1 MITPNDTQ
9 AYKDLVANDIKTI
22 LTELGTDL
30 PWLVADVVLSMQE
43 SMGKNNPF
51 VQKALGDALVSLTE
65 EELLQ
70 SSLECAPDADVRI
83 RNLATGI
90 TGVQLSSERVHAAL
104 AKPAFSLDVEVSAD
118 CAPCDDTEG
127 MTMTTGMLGGSAQ
140 KQFQKIK
147 LAQSITADIEKLT
160 IHKDAM
166 MTKVAEFKDEIAGV
180 DVVLEIID
188 ARCSRE

>member
-9 AYKDLVANDIKTI
+9 EYKDLVANDIKTI

-30 PWLVADVVLSMQE
+30 PWLVADVVLSIQDR
-43 SMGKNNPF
+43 MGKNTPF
-51 VQKALGDALVSLTE
+51 VQKALGDALVNLTE

-90 TGVQLSSERVHAAL
+90 TGAQLSSDRVHAAL

-127 MTMTTGMLGGSAQ
+127 MTLATGMLGGSAQ

-147 LAQSITADIEKLT
+147 LAQSIRENIEKLT
-160 IHKDAM
+160 EHKNAM
-166 MTKVAEFKDEIAGV
+166 SAKAAEFKDEIAGV
-180 DVVLEIID
+180 DLVLEVID
-188 ARCSRE
+188 ARCQR